1 MPVPPAAV
9 MVVAPADS
17 CPSASAV
24 SEALAPL
31 LAGTR
36 IDDGAPVEVRVTD
49 RGTSFQIDVAGQVRV
64 VDDEARTC
72 AERAVTAAVFASF
85 VLEPPVAPDIV
96 PPRAAPAAPRQPR
109 PSAPRLDH
117 SAWRAALDASG
128 IVAAAPASGL
138 VSGGGELRGALGGE
152 RVAAILGVA
161 VLSPAT
167 LTVGMESARL
177 QRIPFDIGA
186 RVRLR
191 GGELGVA
198 GELGA
203 TASPLFVRG
212 GGVAHPASST
222 TLDLGLRAAVRA
234 EWRRTRSWV
243 PFAGLEVV
251 ADTRH
256 ELATSTDV
264 TRSSPVVWIGV
275 ALGVE
280 ATVF

>member
-1 MPVPPAAV
+1 MPVPPAEV
-9 MVVAPADS
+9 TVVAPADS
-17 CPSASAV
+17 CPSARAV

-31 LAGTR
+31 VAGTP
-36 IDDGAPVEVRVTD
+36 IVAGAPPVVRVTD
-49 RGTSFQIDVAGQVRV
+49 LGASFQIEAAGQVRA
-64 VDDEARTC
+64 VDDASRNC
-72 AERAVTAAVFASF
+72 AERAVTAAVFAAF
-85 VLEPPVAPDIV
+85 VLDPPAAPSLGLV
-96 PPRAAPAAPRQPR
+96 HAAPAAPKRIPAIAR
-109 PSAPRLDH
+109 RMEH

-128 IVAAAPASGL
+128 IVAAAPASGM
-138 VSGGGELRGALGGE
+138 VSGGGALRGAIGGE
-152 RVAAILGVA
+152 RVAATLGVA

-177 QRIPFDIGA
+177 QRMPFDVGA

-198 GELGA
+198 AELGA
-203 TASPLFVRG
+203 TVSPLFVRG
-212 GGVAHPASST
+212 IGVTHPVSST
-222 TLDLGLRAAVRA
+222 TLDLGLRLAMRI
-234 EWRRTRSWV
+234 EWRRNASWV

-256 ELATSTDV
+256 ELATSTDM
-264 TRSSPVVWIGV
+264 TRSSPVVWVGV